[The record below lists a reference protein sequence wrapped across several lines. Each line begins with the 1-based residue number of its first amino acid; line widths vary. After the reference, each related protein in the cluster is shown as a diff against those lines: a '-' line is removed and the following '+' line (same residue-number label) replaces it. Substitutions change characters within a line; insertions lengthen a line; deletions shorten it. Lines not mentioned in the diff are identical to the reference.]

1 MPLLYGWLGGTVI
14 YIYIIFIFL
23 LMAMAIWIALRVK
36 TNREKIIQENAPAV
50 AGRDFIRGSV
60 EDDGRFDEPTEDDL
74 EQMEKIL
81 EEALD

>member
-1 MPLLYGWLGGTVI
+1 
-14 YIYIIFIFL
+14 
-23 LMAMAIWIALRVK
+23 MAMAIWIALRVK
-36 TNREKIIQENAPAV
+36 TNREKIIQENAPVV